1 MLFRSLQKGFEKTN
15 HGFPHLSQIGSSSW
29 SSSMKSDL
37 LAEDPKPVSQNMSF
51 RNDKRGSM
59 AMKDGKLFITSRRR
73 SAVGPSMRSMVVKP
87 KGLGVGNLTYD
98 ITLVKP
104 LVSTTSMS

>member
-1 MLFRSLQKGFEKTN
+1 MRSNL
-15 HGFPHLSQIGSSSW
+15 P
-29 SSSMKSDL
+29 
-37 LAEDPKPVSQNMSF
+37 AEDPRLRPHNVSLI
-51 RNDKRGSM
+51 NDKRGSM
-59 AMKDGKLFITSRRR
+59 AMKAGKVFMTSRRR